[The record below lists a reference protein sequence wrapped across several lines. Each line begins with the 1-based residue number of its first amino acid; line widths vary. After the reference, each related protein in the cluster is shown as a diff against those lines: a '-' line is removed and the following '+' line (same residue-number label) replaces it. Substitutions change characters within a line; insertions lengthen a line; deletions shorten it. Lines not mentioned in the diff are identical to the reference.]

1 MDKKLLPIG
10 IDAFRKIREMGY
22 YYVDKTGYIDQLVT
36 EGAEN
41 FFLSRPRRFGK
52 SLFVDTLR
60 EAFEGNEKLFE
71 GLDLHGKWDWSTR
84 SPVIH
89 FDFSLGDFTR
99 TASLDDIIDMQLRK
113 FEGRVG
119 FKAMAR
125 TPEGRL
131 GELIER
137 MYSQTGQTV
146 VLLVDE
152 YDKPILD
159 AIEDTEVATANRNML
174 RGLYG
179 ATKYSKNFMRF
190 SFFTGVS
197 RFAKTSLFSGVNNL
211 FDLTV
216 MSKYSSICGYTDAD
230 LDEVFSPELEGFDRS
245 KIREWYNGYSWLG
258 DEKVYNPYDIL
269 YLLCHREYDCW
280 WFKTGVPSFLV
291 DTLKKKK
298 VMSVELNKMRP
309 RSALLESFDVDKIE
323 PETLLFQTGY
333 LTIAGII
340 RKEGEL
346 KYLLDYPNREVKENL
361 NHLLLDILLPESAK
375 KLLDE
380 RDDALDYLQACNID
394 KMKSLF
400 QRALAGLPKQW
411 HAPVDLTQYEAYFA
425 SAFYSYFIGM
435 GLVVRAEE
443 ATDKGRID
451 LVVEGPSFVYIFE
464 FKMVIGKKRGIALK
478 KILDKEYAQ
487 KYRGTAIPLY
497 LAGVEISK
505 KSHNIVGFEVIEDDG
520 NDQNEAVYSDG

>member
-1 MDKKLLPIG
+1 MEKKRLPFG
-10 IDAFRKIREMGY
+10 INAFREIREDGY
-22 YYVDKTGYIDQLVT
+22 YYVDKTAYIDMLMQ
-36 EGAEN
+36 EGAKN

-52 SLFVDTLR
+52 SLLVNTLR
-60 EAFEGNEKLFE
+60 EAFEGNETFFS

-89 FDFSLGDFTR
+89 FDFSLGNFTS
-99 TASLDDIIDMQLRK
+99 TESLDDIIDVQLRK
-113 FEGRVG
+113 FEGRAG
-119 FKAMAR
+119 LKAAAR

-131 GELIER
+131 GELIDNL
-137 MYSQTGQTV
+137 YSQTGQKV

-159 AIEDTEVATANRNML
+159 AIEDIKVATANRNTL

-179 ATKYSKNFMRF
+179 ATKYSTDIMRF

-211 FDLTV
+211 FDITIL
-216 MSKYSSICGYTDAD
+216 KQYSSICGYTDAD
-230 LDEVFSPELEGFDRS
+230 LDNVFSHEIDGLDRDE
-245 KIREWYNGYSWLG
+245 IREWYNGYSWLG
-258 DEKVYNPYDIL
+258 EEKVYNPYDIL
-269 YLLCHREYDCW
+269 YLLYHREYDCW
-280 WFKTGVPSFLV
+280 WFKTGTPSFLV

-298 VMSVELNKMRP
+298 VMSVNLSKMRP
-309 RSALLESFDVDKIE
+309 RSNLLESFDVNKLE
-323 PETLLFQTGY
+323 PETLLFQSGY
-333 LTIAGII
+333 LTIAKKIARGGKV
-340 RKEGEL
+340 R
-346 KYLLDYPNREVKENL
+346 YLLDYPNREVRENL
-361 NHLLLDILLPESAK
+361 NLLLLEILLPESSE

-380 RDDALDYLQACNID
+380 CDDALHYLQTCDID
-394 KMKSLF
+394 ELRKLF

-411 HAPVDLTQYEAYFA
+411 HAPVDLTKYEAYFA
-425 SAFYSYFIGM
+425 SAFYSYFMGM
-435 GLVVRAEE
+435 GLVARAED

-464 FKMVIGKKRGIALK
+464 FKMVSGKKRGIALK
-478 KILDKEYAQ
+478 KILDMEYAQ
-487 KYRGTAIPLY
+487 KYRGAAKTLY

-520 NDQNEAVYSDG
+520 GDL